1 MIKPSQEIGMDEVTY
16 NKTIEFFE
24 TLIKLAH
31 PFMPFLTEEIWHT
44 LRERIEDDYCIVSEY
59 PEPQK
64 ADMETIRNTDK
75 IIETISSIRNY
86 RSEIGMSPKNPL
98 DLYIKSAN
106 SMLYRQWEPIIRKMA
121 NINTLNFV
129 NAPLQDA
136 KSFVIKQDEF
146 YIPQEKNMDKGAERA
161 KLMQEL
167 EYTKGFLNSVVAKLS
182 NERFVQNAR
191 PEVIENERQKK
202 EDAETKIRTLEE
214 SLGRL
219 N

>member
-1 MIKPSQEIGMDEVTY
+1 MDEVTY

-44 LRERIEDDYCIVSEY
+44 LRERKDDDYCIVAEY
-59 PEPQK
+59 PEQQK
-64 ADMETIRNTDK
+64 WDMENIRNTDK
-75 IIETISSIRNY
+75 IIETISAVRNY
-86 RSEIGMSPKNPL
+86 RSEVGMSPKNPL
-98 DLYIKSAN
+98 ELYIKSAN
-106 SMLYRQWEPIIRKMA
+106 SMLYRQWEPIIRRIA
-121 NINTLNFV
+121 NISTLNFV
-129 NAPLQDA
+129 NEPLHDV

-146 YIPQEKNMDKGAERA
+146 YIPKEKNSDTGAERE
-161 KLMQEL
+161 KILEEL
-167 EYTKGFLNSVVAKLS
+167 EYTKGFLNSVMAKLS

-202 EDAETKIRTLEE
+202 EDAETKIRSLEE